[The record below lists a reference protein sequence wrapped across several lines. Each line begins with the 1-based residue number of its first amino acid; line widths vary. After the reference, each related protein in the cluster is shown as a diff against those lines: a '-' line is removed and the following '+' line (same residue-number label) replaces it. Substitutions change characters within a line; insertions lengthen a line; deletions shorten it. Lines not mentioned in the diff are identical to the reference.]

1 MPEADAY
8 PLLPSLGSRASSRP
22 GSRTPSRPSSRQSS
36 RPASRGGSRDPSLS
50 ELEAGRGSSRQGSS
64 RVLFKAPEDS
74 HLSDDDDEG
83 NHDQAPLLSRED
95 RTVGRPSLENE
106 IESFADALGDGPAAR
121 ATGTLLDGIANMA
134 NSILGAGI
142 IGLPYAIRQAG
153 FVTGITL
160 LIVLAVVTDWT
171 IRLVVIN
178 AKLSGR
184 DSYID
189 VMAHTFG
196 RAGAGAVSFF
206 QFAFAFGGMCAFNV
220 IIGDS
225 LPQVIAFVF
234 PFLKEHAGLK
244 LLVDRRF
251 IIVLCTIT
259 VAFPLSL
266 HRDIVKLSKSSG
278 FALVSMGVIVCSVV
292 FRSVGVDPSLKGSPV
307 GAISLIRGGVFEAI
321 GVISFAFVCHHN
333 TMFIYKS
340 ISVPTLDRFNAVTH
354 TSTSLSLVC
363 CLLMSVTGYLTFTD
377 KTEGNILNNFAADDW
392 VINIARFCFGANMST
407 TIPLENYVCREVLED
422 CFWRGKPFSRTRHV
436 ASTCAIVF
444 SAMFISLL
452 TCDLGVVLEI
462 AGGLSATALAFIFP
476 AGAFFALTRGPWN
489 SKQRLPAV
497 VCVIFGTI
505 VLLMSTGIAVSKAMR
520 GEVSQKKCD

>member
-1 MPEADAY
+1 
-8 PLLPSLGSRASSRP
+8 
-22 GSRTPSRPSSRQSS
+22 
-36 RPASRGGSRDPSLS
+36 
-50 ELEAGRGSSRQGSS
+50 
-64 RVLFKAPEDS
+64 
-74 HLSDDDDEG
+74 
-83 NHDQAPLLSRED
+83 
-95 RTVGRPSLENE
+95 
-106 IESFADALGDGPAAR
+106 
-121 ATGTLLDGIANMA
+121 MA

-142 IGLPYAIRQAG
+142 IGLPYAIKQAG
-153 FVTGITL
+153 FVTGIVL
-160 LIVLAVVTDWT
+160 LIVLAAVTDWT
-171 IRLVVIN
+171 IRLVVLN

-225 LPQVIAFVF
+225 IPHVLAFVF
-234 PFLKEHAGLK
+234 PFLKEHAGLR

-259 VAFPLSL
+259 VSFPLSL
-266 HRDIVKLSKSSG
+266 HRDIVKLSKSSA
-278 FALVSMGVIVCSVV
+278 FALVSMGVIVCAVV
-292 FRSVGVDPSLKGSPV
+292 FRSVGVDPDLKGSTA
-307 GAISLIRGGVFEAI
+307 GAISLMKPGVFEAI

-377 KTEGNILNNFAADDW
+377 KTEGNILNNFSADDW

-422 CFWRGKPFSRTRHV
+422 CFWRGQPYNRTRHV
-436 ASTCAIVF
+436 LSTCAIVF

-476 AGAFFALTRGPWN
+476 AGAFFVLTRGPWN
-489 SKQRLPAV
+489 SRQKLPAV
-497 VCVIFGTI
+497 ICVAFGTI
-505 VLLMSTGIAVSKAMR
+505 VLLMSTGIAVTKAFT
-520 GEVSQKKCD
+520 GNVSHKKCD

>member
-1 MPEADAY
+1 
-8 PLLPSLGSRASSRP
+8 
-22 GSRTPSRPSSRQSS
+22 
-36 RPASRGGSRDPSLS
+36 
-50 ELEAGRGSSRQGSS
+50 
-64 RVLFKAPEDS
+64 
-74 HLSDDDDEG
+74 
-83 NHDQAPLLSRED
+83 
-95 RTVGRPSLENE
+95 
-106 IESFADALGDGPAAR
+106 
-121 ATGTLLDGIANMA
+121 MA

-153 FVTGITL
+153 FVTGIVL
-160 LIVLAVVTDWT
+160 LIVLAAVTDWT
-171 IRLVVIN
+171 IRLVVLN

-225 LPQVIAFVF
+225 IPHVLAYVF
-234 PFLKEHAGLK
+234 PFLKEHAPV
-244 LLVDRRF
+244 LVDRRF
-251 IIVLCTIT
+251 IIVLCTAA
-259 VAFPLSL
+259 VSFPLSL

-278 FALVSMGVIVCSVV
+278 FALVSMGVIVCAVV
-292 FRSVGVDPSLKGSPV
+292 FRSVGVDPELKGSTS
-307 GAISLIRGGVFEAI
+307 GAISLMKPGVFEAI
-321 GVISFAFVCHHN
+321 GVISFAVGVPLRLCLADSQFVCHHN

-377 KTEGNILNNFAADDW
+377 KTEGNILNNFSADDW

-422 CFWRGKPFSRTRHV
+422 CFWRGQPYSRTRHV
-436 ASTCAIVF
+436 LSTVAIVF
-444 SAMFISLL
+444 SAMLISLL

-462 AGGLSATALAFIFP
+462 AGGLSATALAFI
-476 AGAFFALTRGPWN
+476 
-489 SKQRLPAV
+489 
-497 VCVIFGTI
+497 
-505 VLLMSTGIAVSKAMR
+505 VSPRA
-520 GEVSQKKCD
+520 S

>member
-1 MPEADAY
+1 MPQADAY

-22 GSRTPSRPSSRQSS
+22 GSRPPSRPSSRSS
-36 RPASRGGSRDPSLS
+36 RPISRAEFRDTSPD
-50 ELEAGRGSSRQGSS
+50 LEAGPSGGQRGSDS
-64 RVLFKAPEDS
+64 VLFKAPDDS
-74 HLSDDDDEG
+74 LHSDDDDS
-83 NHDQAPLLSRED
+83 HDHDRAPLLSRED
-95 RTVGRPSLENE
+95 RTVGRPSLEDE
-106 IESFADALGDGPAAR
+106 IDIFADALGDGPAGR

-160 LIVLAVVTDWT
+160 LIVLAAVTDWT
-171 IRLVVIN
+171 IRLVVVN

-184 DSYID
+184 DSYMD
-189 VMAHTFG
+189 VMSATFG

-225 LPQVIAFVF
+225 IPPVLAFVF
-234 PFLKEHAGLK
+234 PPLKEHAAW
-244 LLVDRRF
+244 LVDRRF
-251 IIVLCTIT
+251 IIVICT
-259 VAFPLSL
+259 VAVSFPLSL

-278 FALVSMGVIVCSVV
+278 FALISMGIIVCSVV
-292 FRSVGVDPSLKGSPV
+292 FRSVGVDPDLKGSSV
-307 GAISLIRGGVFEAI
+307 GAISFIRGGVFEAI

-377 KTEGNILNNFAADDW
+377 KTEGNILNNFSADDW
-392 VINIARFCFGANMST
+392 VINIARLCFGANMST
-407 TIPLENYVCREVLED
+407 TIPLENYVCREVLDD

-436 ASTCAIVF
+436 VSTCAIVF
-444 SAMFISLL
+444 TAMFISLL

-476 AGAFFALTRGPWN
+476 AAAFFVLTRGPWN
-489 SKQRLPAV
+489 SRQKLPAV
-497 VCVIFGTI
+497 VCAVFGTI
-505 VLLMSTGIAVSKAMR
+505 VLVMSTGIAISKTIRGDVSH
-520 GEVSQKKCD
+520 KKCD